1 MSDTPIVKIAGVVGG
16 MSVAIVAIICIFA
29 PRNLWVAPPIVGAL
43 AAMGVVL
50 GFFAREKSSN

>member
-16 MSVAIVAIICIFA
+16 MSVAIVTIIGVFS
-29 PRNLWVAPPIVGAL
+29 RNNMWVAAPIVGIL

-50 GFFAREKSSN
+50 GFFAREK